1 MLFLWA
7 VLSFMRYVGLSVGH
21 FCNGGRGGLGLAA
34 NLSVS
39 SEVKNLFY
47 RTEIDRTN
55 PWAGRTIGAFCCDKP
70 QVIDGQVFFAFQKTP
85 DGNGESYG
93 SEVFFM
99 RSKDLVRLEQEGK
112 MADATWETLPKGER
126 GLQTR
131 QGLLL
136 GEEPHVIQVR
146 NHTPYNV
153 DCSMFKDKWAEAD
166 GILEE

>member
-1 MLFLWA
+1 MIWLSILQPTCHSPTLRLRIFLDILF
-7 VLSFMRYVGLSVGH
+7 
-21 FCNGGRGGLGLAA
+21 N
-34 NLSVS
+34 
-39 SEVKNLFY
+39 

-99 RSKDLVRLEQEGK
+99 RSTDLVRLAQEGK
-112 MADATWETLPKGER
+112 MEDATWETLPKGER

-136 GEEPHVIQVR
+136 GEEPHVIQVINR
-146 NHTPYNV
+146 IPYHEL
-153 DCSMFKDKWAEAD
+153 FPGQWAEAD

>member
-1 MLFLWA
+1 MTQKTSCLDVCFKILIP
-7 VLSFMRYVGLSVGH
+7 
-21 FCNGGRGGLGLAA
+21 
-34 NLSVS
+34 
-39 SEVKNLFY
+39 

-99 RSKDLVRLEQEGK
+99 RSSDLVRLAKEGK
-112 MADATWETLPKGER
+112 MEDATWETLPRGER

-136 GEEPHVIQVR
+136 GEEPHVIQVSLLL
-146 NHTPYNV
+146 T
-153 DCSMFKDKWAEAD
+153 F
-166 GILEE
+166 